1 MVHLRN
7 TAKEPKLAAFA
18 SARAEAAVQMF
29 NGILDHLKSQG

>member
-7 TAKEPKLAAFA
+7 TAKEPKLAAVA
-18 SARAEAAVQMF
+18 SARAEAAVQML

>member
-1 MVHLRN
+1 MVHLRK

-18 SARAEAAVQMF
+18 SARAEAAVQML